1 MTRRP
6 LSFRQADVERAVKA
20 ALSTGLAVGMVEVTQ
35 NGTIRILTAAAIA
48 EQSAANPFDNWKAKK
63 NAGSS

>member
-35 NGTIRILTAAAIA
+35 AGTIRIMT
-48 EQSAANPFDNWKAKK
+48 SADATEKPANNPFDKWKVKR
-63 NAGSS
+63 NADSA